1 MNDLPKKFDEFND
14 ARRQGFIQVK
24 NLKDQGKKVVGT
36 YCVFTPWELIYAAD
50 AIPVGLC
57 GMAEAPI
64 AEAEKYLPRNLCPLI
79 KSSYGFG
86 KSETCPYFYFAD
98 LLVGETTCDGKKKMY
113 EFLGELKPMHVMQL
127 PQTSTGDM
135 SYGLWRHEMVL
146 LKERLEREFGLEI
159 TEEKLR
165 EAIKDRNE
173 ERKLLKEFYEL
184 STLCPPPITGL
195 EQLQVLYGFG
205 FKMDRQ
211 EKKQSLAQMIKDI
224 RQSYEQGER
233 KVSADKPRI
242 MITGCPLGG
251 ATEKVVKIIEELG
264 GVVVCYEN
272 CTGVKGND
280 RLVDETIDPID
291 ALTENYLNTPCSC
304 MSPNDGRLELLSRL
318 ADQFKVDG
326 VIEVILQACHTYNV
340 ESFRIKKFINTEKN
354 LPYMSLETDYSES
367 DTGQLR
373 TRIGAF
379 LEML

>member
-14 ARRQGFIQVK
+14 ARRQGFIQIK
-24 NLKDQGKKVVGT
+24 NLKDEGKKVVGT

-86 KSETCPYFYFAD
+86 KSDTCPYFYFAD

-127 PQTSTGDM
+127 PQTNQGEMAFD
-135 SYGLWRHEMVL
+135 LWRQEMVL
-146 LKERLEREFGLEI
+146 LKERIEREFGIEI
-159 TEEKLR
+159 TEDQLR
-165 EAIKDRNE
+165 AAIKDRNE
-173 ERKLLKEFYEL
+173 ERQLLREFYEL
-184 STLCPPPITGL
+184 STLCPPPMTGL

-211 EKKQSLAQMIKDI
+211 AKKAELAKMIQDI
-224 RQSYEQGER
+224 RENYEKGER
-233 KVSADKPRI
+233 KVAADKPRI
-242 MITGCPLGG
+242 LITGCPLGG

-264 GVVVCYEN
+264 GVVVCFEN
-272 CTGVKGND
+272 CTGVKGNHT
-280 RLVDETIDPID
+280 LVDETIDPID
-291 ALTENYLNTPCSC
+291 ALTRKYLDTPCSC
-304 MSPNDGRLELLSRL
+304 MSPNNGRIELLSEL
-318 ADQFKVDG
+318 IDQYKVDG

-340 ESFRIKKFINTEKN
+340 ESFRIKKFVNTDKD